1 MNTVGSVA
9 YVFLATCIR

>member
-9 YVFLATCIR
+9 NCLCSSV